1 MLRYLLPCLIWGY
14 LFYRLSIWDVI
25 GLTFAAGFLLIA
37 IVGFFYQDKTR
48 IQNAGKVKVKNRS
61 ADVG

>member
-1 MLRYLLPCLIWGY
+1 MLRYLFPCLLWGY

-48 IQNAGKVKVKNRS
+48 SVRRRKG
-61 ADVG
+61 

>member
-1 MLRYLLPCLIWGY
+1 MLRYLFPCLTCGY
-14 LFYRLSIWDVI
+14 LFYRVSIWDVI

-48 IQNAGKVKVKNRS
+48 SVRRRKG
-61 ADVG
+61 